1 MSNFINYIRVLLQPT
16 SKDSIKSFSMF
27 LTTVLGFILG
37 LMLGISLLIDASD
50 GVIDSDMYGCA
61 AYVLSIGALVTLSS
75 IPKMTID
82 KEKVKQLNDSEISPQ

>member
-1 MSNFINYIRVLLQPT
+1 MSNFINYIRTLLQPT

-27 LTTVLGFILG
+27 LTTLLGFILG
-37 LMLGISLLIDASD
+37 LMIGVSLLIDAAKD

-61 AYVLSIGALVTLSS
+61 TYVLSIGALVTLSS

-82 KEKVKQLNDSEISPQ
+82 RAKIAKNHNNDD